1 MSNKENTTGA
11 GSRGFS
17 LFKKSLSEIGIKGI
31 KGTPDSSNPQE
42 ESSNYAEAYPLLM
55 SGVNKARDQ
64 VAKIFQMKSSDP
76 HVKEALETLNI
87 FLSKAKNNAPSSL
100 PANHV
105 NEINDSLE
113 INNGPR

>member
-17 LFKKSLSEIGIKGI
+17 LFKKSLSEIGIK
-31 KGTPDSSNPQE
+31 TPGSSNPQE
-42 ESSNYAEAYPLLM
+42 ESSNYAEAYTPLM
-55 SGVNKARDQ
+55 SGVKKARDQ
-64 VAKIFQMKSSDP
+64 VAKILQMKSSDP
-76 HVKEALETLNI
+76 HVKAALETLNI
-87 FLSKAKNNAPSSL
+87 FLSKAKENAPLSL

-105 NEINDSLE
+105 TEINDSPE